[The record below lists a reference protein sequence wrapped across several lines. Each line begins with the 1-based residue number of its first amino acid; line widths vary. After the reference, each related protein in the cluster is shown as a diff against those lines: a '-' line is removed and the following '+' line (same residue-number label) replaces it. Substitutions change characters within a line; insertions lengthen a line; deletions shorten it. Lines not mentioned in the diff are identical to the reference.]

1 MSETSEQ
8 SGVDAIAI
16 VGMSGRFPGARN
28 VGEFW
33 RNLRNGTESIKHFSE
48 EELVAAGIDPEI
60 VRPPNYVKARR
71 VLDDAD
77 CFDAAFFRYTPR
89 EADVMDPQHRLLLEC
104 AWEALEH
111 AGCNVE
117 AYDGPVGVF
126 AGTSINSYLLSY
138 LDSPAMRSLAGLEFL
153 VSAGNDFLATRISYK
168 LNLKGPSFTVQTACS
183 TSLVAVCQA
192 CQSLADYQCDM
203 ALAGGVSVHVPQQ
216 SGTFFFEGGVTSPDG
231 HCRAFDSR
239 AQGLVSGS
247 GVGMVAL
254 KRLDDALREGDT
266 IHAVIRG
273 WAVNNDGSEK
283 IGYTAPSIDGQAE
296 VIAMAQTLA
305 GVDPDTVSY
314 VEAHG
319 TGTPLGDPIEIAAL
333 TEAFSASTERTGYCA
348 IGSVKTNVGHLDAAA
363 GVTGLIKTALALE
376 NRELPPS
383 LHFEEPNPKI
393 DFANSPFYVNS
404 ALTEWK
410 EGPTPCRAGV
420 SSFGIGGTNAHVV
433 LEEAPEPAAPDRDEV
448 PGPHLL
454 LLSARSPAALDRAT
468 DNLREFLKDRA
479 DNMLADVAYTLQAG
493 RKRFSHRRMLLCS
506 DVEEAV
512 SALEKPDRAPVLS
525 EARDEVER
533 PVAFMFPGQ
542 GAQYVNMGRDLY
554 EALPAFRR
562 EVDRCC
568 ELLAPEL
575 GFDLRE
581 VLYPD
586 DSGAPEAETRLVQTA
601 VTQPALFVIEY
612 SLARQWMDWGVQP
625 EVMIGHSIGEY
636 VAACLAG
643 VLSLEDALV
652 LVAARGRLMQEVP
665 AGSML
670 AVPMSPGEL
679 EPLLGDLD
687 IALLNESEMCV
698 VSGPTEAIERLE
710 ATLSE
715 RKVSCRRLQTSHAFH
730 SAMMDPILGRFEEIV
745 RRTTLRAPRIPYVS
759 NVTGTWITEA
769 ETTDPGYW
777 AQHLRRT
784 IRFAE
789 GLDELAGDGQRLLL
803 EVGPGTTL
811 GTLAALEPGRV
822 TVSSMRHPRDRQPD
836 QGPLL
841 RALGRLWLGGVSIDW
856 QGFHEGHRQR
866 RIPLPGYPF
875 ERERHWID
883 AAGQAASARR
893 PAALGRTAD
902 LADWFYVPSWKRSTP
917 PAALASGSGGEAA
930 RWLLFADGCGLAER
944 IAARLSRQGHTVLTV
959 HPGAAF
965 ERAAPEEFTIAPAD
979 PEHYAAL
986 FSSLEEEGRLP
997 DRIVHLWGV
1006 TGAEGLTSA
1015 ELIDRCFYSPVQIAQ
1030 TIGPRDS
1037 RPVTLALVSNGLHEV
1052 VGGETL
1058 QPEKAAALGPVGVI
1072 DREYPQIRC
1081 RSIDLDV
1088 APGESGDRSERA
1100 AAALLAELLST
1111 GPEDV
1116 VAYRGGHRWVRS
1128 FEPIRLE
1135 THEGPPARLRQRG
1148 VYLITGGLG
1157 GIGLALAGVLAR
1169 TASARLVLVGRTA
1182 LPGRGEWDEWLAS
1195 HPADDVT
1202 ATRIR
1207 AVSELEASGSEV
1219 LVAAADVADSEQM
1232 RAVLAQARERF
1243 GALHGVIHAAGV
1255 AGGGVIQLKTREAAE
1270 AVLAPKVR
1278 GTLVLHELLG
1288 DEPLDF
1294 LVLCSSLT
1302 AVTGGAGQV
1311 DYTAANAFLDA
1322 FAQSRRDGATI
1333 SVNWDA
1339 WGEVGMAVDT
1349 EVPAQFAE
1357 QRRQQLAEAIRSD
1370 EGCEI
1375 FQRVLDCS
1383 LPQVLVSTTEFL
1395 ARTAPPESDSVLG
1408 ETETPATAHARPA
1421 MSTAYAPPRGELEQK
1436 LAEIWQ
1442 GFFGM
1447 DQIGIDDNFFEL
1459 GGHSLLA
1466 IRVVSRVNAELGVD
1480 IRPNTFFEVP
1490 TICLLA
1496 AEIERS
1502 RPQQEEDAAEVAR
1515 VLEMVEG
1522 LSEEEVNRLL
1532 AEQEAG
1538 E

>member
-33 RNLRNGTESIKHFSE
+33 QNLRNGVESIKHFSE
-48 EELVAAGIDPEI
+48 EELVAAGIDPEV
-60 VRPPNYVKARR
+60 VRQPNYVKARG

-77 CFDAAFFRYTPR
+77 LFDATFFRYTPR

-104 AWEALEH
+104 AWDTLEH
-111 AGCNVE
+111 AGCNAE
-117 AYDGPVGVF
+117 DYDGAVGVF

-138 LDSPAMRSLAGLEFL
+138 LDSPAVRSLAGLEFL
-153 VSAGNDFLATRISYK
+153 VSTGNDFLATRISYK

-216 SGTFFFEGGVTSPDG
+216 SGAFFFEGGVTSPDG
-231 HCRAFDSR
+231 HCRAFDAR
-239 AQGLVSGS
+239 AQGLVSGC

-254 KRLDDALREGDT
+254 KRLDDAVREGDT

-273 WAVNNDGSEK
+273 WAVNNDGSNK
-283 IGYTAPSIDGQAE
+283 VGYTAPSIDGQAE

-305 GVDPDTVSY
+305 GIDPDTISY
-314 VEAHG
+314 IEAHG

-363 GVTGLIKTALALE
+363 GVTGLIKTTLALE
-376 NRELPPS
+376 HRELPPS

-393 DFANSPFYVNS
+393 DFAHSPFYVNN
-404 ALTEWK
+404 ALAEWK
-410 EGPTPCRAGV
+410 EGRTPRRAGV

-433 LEEAPEPAAPDRDEV
+433 LEEAPEPAGPTRDAV
-448 PGPHLL
+448 SGPQLL
-454 LLSARSPAALDRAT
+454 LLSARSHAALDRAT
-468 DNLREFLKDRA
+468 HNLREFLKDRP
-479 DNMLADVAYTLQAG
+479 DSDLADVAYTLQAG

-512 SALEKPDRAPVLS
+512 SALETPDRPPLLS
-525 EARDEVER
+525 EAQDEVDR

-542 GAQYVNMGRDLY
+542 GAQYVHMGRDLY
-554 EALPAFRR
+554 EALPGFRR

-586 DSGAPEAETRLVQTA
+586 EAHVAEAESRLVQTA

-670 AVPMSPGEL
+670 AVSLSPSEV

-698 VSGPTEAIERLE
+698 VSGTTEAIERLE
-710 ATLSE
+710 ATLGE

-745 RRTTLRAPRIPYVS
+745 KRTTLRAPRIPYVS

-769 ETTDPGYW
+769 EATDPGYW
-777 AQHLRRT
+777 ARHLRQT

-811 GTLAALEPGRV
+811 ATLAALEPGRV

-856 QGFHEGHRQR
+856 KGFHAGRRPR

-883 AAGQAASARR
+883 ETGDTGSRARR
-893 PAALGRTAD
+893 PAPLGRTAD
-902 LADWFYVPSWKRSTP
+902 LADWFYVPSWKRSAP
-917 PAALASGSGGEAA
+917 PAALASQAAGEPA
-930 RWLLFADGCGLAER
+930 RWLLFADECGLGQR
-944 IAARLSRQGHTVLTV
+944 LAARLSRQGHTVLTV
-959 HPGAAF
+959 RPGSAF
-965 ERAAPEEFTIAPAD
+965 ERTGPEEFTVVPAD
-979 PEHYAAL
+979 PDHYEGL
-986 FSSLEEEGRLP
+986 FAELEEEGRLP

-1006 TGAEGLTSA
+1006 TGAGALASA
-1015 ELIDRCFYSPVQIAQ
+1015 ELIDRCFYSPVHIAQ
-1030 TIGPRDS
+1030 TIGARGS
-1037 RPVTLALVSNGLHEV
+1037 HPVALTVVSNGLHEV

-1058 QPEKAAALGPVGVI
+1058 RPEKATALGPVGVI
-1072 DREYPQIRC
+1072 DREYPQMPC
-1081 RSIDLDV
+1081 RSIDLEVGADDD
-1088 APGESGDRSERA
+1088 ASERTA
-1100 AAALLAELLST
+1100 DMLLAELLAT
-1111 GPEDV
+1111 APETV

-1135 THEGPPARLRQRG
+1135 AHDGPPARLRQRG

-1157 GIGLALAGVLAR
+1157 GIGLALAGALAR
-1169 TASARLVLVGRTA
+1169 TTAARLVLVGRTA
-1182 LPGRGEWDEWLAS
+1182 LPAREGWDAWLAS
-1195 HPADDVT
+1195 CPADDAT
-1202 ATRIR
+1202 AARIR
-1207 AVSELEASGSEV
+1207 AVRELEASRAEV
-1219 LVAAADVADSEQM
+1219 LVAAADVADREQM

-1243 GALHGVIHAAGV
+1243 GPLHGVIHAAGV

-1278 GTLVLHELLG
+1278 GTLVLDELLR
-1288 DEPLDF
+1288 DQPLDF
-1294 LVLCSSLT
+1294 LMLCSSLT

-1322 FAQSRRDGATI
+1322 FAQSRPDGATV

-1349 EVPAQFAE
+1349 EIPAQFAE
-1357 QRRQQLAEAIRSD
+1357 QRRQQLAEAIRTD

-1375 FQRVLDCS
+1375 FQRILDCS
-1383 LPQVLVSTTEFL
+1383 LPQVLVSTSDFL
-1395 ARTAPPESDSVLG
+1395 PRIAPPEPDAGVR
-1408 ETETPATAHARPA
+1408 ETEAPATAHARPA

-1436 LAEIWQ
+1436 LADIWQ

-1447 DQIGIDDNFFEL
+1447 EQIGIDDNFFEL

-1466 IRVVSRVNAELGVD
+1466 IRVVTRVNADLGVD
-1480 IRPNTFFEVP
+1480 IRPNTFFDVP
-1490 TICLLA
+1490 TISLLA
-1496 AEIERS
+1496 GEIERS
-1502 RPQQEEDAAEVAR
+1502 QTQQEEDAAEVAR

-1532 AEQEAG
+1532 AEQEA
-1538 E
+1538 EE